1 MLLGGGGG
9 AIITV
14 GAAECGVPTYHI
26 HQSHIKEHA
35 SCDGED
41 PASETVCVLA
51 HSCANHHANVGHE
64 GGQQIV
70 DNGLLHCHPGFQ
82 QHRKVT
88 CQPGETHTHTHT
100 HFKAIKAIPMHLSS
114 YSDTRIP
121 TRDALVTDSSVMND
135 SVGPQTFIK
144 VKMTESVK
152 LRQ

>member
-1 MLLGGGGG
+1 M
-9 AIITV
+9 ACFTV
-14 GAAECGVPTYHI
+14 I
-26 HQSHIKEHA
+26 
-35 SCDGED
+35 
-41 PASETVCVLA
+41 PAFSSTAKSPVSQE
-51 HSCANHHANVGHE
+51 
-64 GGQQIV
+64 
-70 DNGLLHCHPGFQ
+70 
-82 QHRKVT
+82 R
-88 CQPGETHTHTHT
+88 HTHTHT